1 MLLKVGTHENCDGSE
16 SHDDRG
22 GFSAPEDDRRGSRCK
37 GARAERGDE
46 PAADD
51 GQHAGNAVD
60 RRFSVPGA
68 VGKARAHSHHERN
81 VGGRERQLKTGCRC
95 NQNGGKNQIDGGADI
110 VKRQRNRAFFLRRRH
125 KAAGDAALEDPRH
138 DLVDNGAHADGGTND
153 HAAGQ

>member
-1 MLLKVGTHENCDGSE
+1 MLLKVGTHENCNGSK
-16 SHDDRG
+16 SQYDCSR
-22 GFSAPEDDRRGSRCK
+22 FAAPEDDCRGNCSK

-51 GQHAGNAVD
+51 GQHAGNSVD
-60 RRFSVPGA
+60 SCFAVPGA
-68 VGKARAHSHHERN
+68 VGKARTHGHHKSN
-81 VGGRERQLKTGCRC
+81 VGGGERQLKTGRRC

-125 KAAGDAALEDPRH
+125 KAAGDSALQDSRH
-138 DLVDNGAHADGGTND
+138 DLVNDGAHADGGTND